1 MELGGLLAADEQE
14 SAGVGGG
21 LQLEVTSRAF
31 DRKGRGGCAKVAKK
45 ILTASVSNTLS
56 SANPFIA
63 EIFAQLQT
71 AADTRILAEIHDGQ
85 VTGVTGSEL
94 LDLVRKARTFIAS
107 RGLQKGNRCGL
118 LAANN
123 IRWVAMDLA
132 LMAEGV
138 IVIPLYSRQ
147 APAELVAMMKDCTP
161 SLLCCGDTALRDAI
175 AQNWSEA
182 PPQYLFD
189 EIFTGVDGIQL
200 DRPQMG
206 KDSPVTII
214 YTSGTSGEA
223 KGVVLTAAN
232 VGFML
237 ERTAERLSHLMA
249 GSASEI
255 SGQDRIFHY
264 LPFAFAASWIALLTF
279 LKRRSLVTINM
290 DLGKIASDMR
300 TVAPDYFLN
309 VPQLL
314 ERMRRAIDE
323 QLWQTGGVPQAIYAR
338 AKGAW
343 ARKQENQP
351 KRGDAMWLAL
361 ANRLVFP
368 AIRKKMIGRNLK
380 ALICGSAPLTAE
392 TQLYFM
398 MLGIRVLQVYGLT
411 ETTAICTMDDPNQ
424 VEVGRV
430 GPAIPGI
437 EMRLG
442 ENDEIVVRG
451 PNVFPGYWNRREQ
464 TAEALR
470 DGWFHT
476 GDQGEV
482 NAAGNWRI
490 AGRIKN
496 LIVLGSGHKIS
507 PEPIEGAIAKVLP
520 GAQQVVVVG
529 NGRGYLSAIVTGS
542 VKDEDVQAALDA
554 VNPELPHYKQ
564 VRAFVVQ
571 SEAFSIENGSLT
583 ANGKLKR
590 DVIAARMKN
599 EIEAIYR
606 VKQAV

>member
-1 MELGGLLAADEQE
+1 M
-14 SAGVGGG
+14 S
-21 LQLEVTSRAF
+21 
-31 DRKGRGGCAKVAKK
+31 
-45 ILTASVSNTLS
+45 TLI
-56 SANPFIA
+56 PFIG
-63 EIFAQLQT
+63 EIFAQLRA
-71 AADTRILAEIHDGQ
+71 AADTRILAEIRDGQ
-85 VTGVTGSEL
+85 ITGVTGGEL
-94 LDLVRKARTFIAS
+94 LELVRKARTFIAS
-107 RGLQKGNRCGL
+107 KGLQKGDRCGL
-118 LAANN
+118 LAANS

-132 LMAEGV
+132 LTAEGL
-138 IVIPLYSRQ
+138 IVVPLYSRQ
-147 APAELVAMMKDCTP
+147 APPELVAMMKDCQP
-161 SLLCCGDTALRDAI
+161 SLVCCGDAELRQGI
-175 AQNWSEA
+175 AQNWKEA
-182 PPQYLFD
+182 PPQFLFD
-189 EIFTGVDGIQL
+189 EIFAGVDGVQL
-200 DRPQMG
+200 ERPQVG

-237 ERTAERLSHLMA
+237 DRTAERLDQLMA
-249 GSASEI
+249 GSSSGS

-264 LPFAFAASWIALLTF
+264 LPFTFAASWIALLTF

-290 DLGKIASDMR
+290 DLAKIANDMR
-300 TVAPDYFLN
+300 VVAPDYFLN

-314 ERMRRAIDE
+314 ERMRRAVDE
-323 QLWQTGGVPQAIYAR
+323 QLWQTGGVAQALYSR

-343 ARKQENQP
+343 ARKQEAQP
-351 KRGDAMWLAL
+351 KAGDAMWLGL
-361 ANRLVFP
+361 ANALVFP

-380 ALICGSAPLTAE
+380 ALICGSAPLSAE

-411 ETTAICTMDDPNQ
+411 ETTAICTLDDPNR

-430 GPAIPGI
+430 GPAIPGM
-437 EMRLG
+437 EMKLG
-442 ENDEIVVRG
+442 EHDEILVRG
-451 PNVFPGYWNRREQ
+451 PNIFPGYWNRAEQ

-507 PEPIEGAIAKVLP
+507 PEPIETAIARNLP
-520 GAQQVVVVG
+520 EAQQVVVVG
-529 NGRGYLSAIVTGS
+529 NGRGYLTAIVTGS
-542 VKDEDVQAALDA
+542 VRPEHVQAALDA

-564 VRAFVVQ
+564 VRAFFVRA
-571 SEAFSIENGSLT
+571 EPFSIESGMLT
-583 ANGKLKR
+583 VNGKLKR

-599 EIEAIYR
+599 EIEEMYR

>member
-1 MELGGLLAADEQE
+1 LSVLVPFIEEIFSQLQVAADW
-14 SAGVGGG
+14 
-21 LQLEVTSRAF
+21 
-31 DRKGRGGCAKVAKK
+31 
-45 ILTASVSNTLS
+45 
-56 SANPFIA
+56 
-63 EIFAQLQT
+63 
-71 AADTRILAEIHDGQ
+71 RILAEIRDGQ
-85 VTGVTGSEL
+85 VTGVTGNEL
-94 LDLVRKARTFIAS
+94 IELVRKARTFVAS
-107 RGLQKGNRCGL
+107 KGFHKGDRCGV
-118 LAANN
+118 LAANS

-132 LMAEGV
+132 LMAEGL
-138 IVIPLYSRQ
+138 IVVPLYSRQ

-161 SLLCCGDTALRDAI
+161 SLVCCGDAALRDGI
-175 AQNWSEA
+175 AQSWKEA
-182 PPQYLFD
+182 PPQFLFE
-189 EIFTGVDGIQL
+189 EIFAGVDGVQL
-200 DRPQMG
+200 ERPQVG

-237 ERTAERLSHLMA
+237 DRTAERLDQLMS
-249 GSASEI
+249 GSSSGRA
-255 SGQDRIFHY
+255 GQDRIFHY
-264 LPFAFAASWIALLTF
+264 LPFTFAASWIALLTF

-290 DLGKIASDMR
+290 DLAKIANDMR
-300 TVAPDYFLN
+300 VVAPDYFLN

-314 ERMRRAIDE
+314 ERMRRAVDE
-323 QLWQTGGVPQAIYAR
+323 QLWQTGGVAQAIYAR

-343 ARKQENQP
+343 TRKQDSQS
-351 KRGDAMWLAL
+351 RAGDAMWLGL

-380 ALICGSAPLTAE
+380 ALICGSAPLSAE

-398 MLGIRVLQVYGLT
+398 MLGIRVHQVYGLT
-411 ETTAICTMDDPNQ
+411 ETTAICTMDDPNR

-442 ENDEIVVRG
+442 EHDEIVVRG
-451 PNVFPGYWNRREQ
+451 PNLFAEYWNRPEQ

-482 NAAGNWRI
+482 NAQGNWRI

-507 PEPIEGAIAKVLP
+507 PEPIESAIAKNLP
-520 GAQQVVVVG
+520 EAQQVVVVG
-529 NGRGYLSAIVTGS
+529 NGRGYLTAIVTGS
-542 VKDEDVQAALDA
+542 VTPEHVQAALDV
-554 VNPELPHYKQ
+554 VNPDLPHYKQ
-564 VRAFVVQ
+564 VRAFHVRG
-571 SEAFSIENGSLT
+571 EAFSIESGLLT
-583 ANGKLKR
+583 VNGKLKR
-590 DVIAARMKN
+590 DAIAGRMKN
-599 EIEAIYR
+599 EIEEMYR